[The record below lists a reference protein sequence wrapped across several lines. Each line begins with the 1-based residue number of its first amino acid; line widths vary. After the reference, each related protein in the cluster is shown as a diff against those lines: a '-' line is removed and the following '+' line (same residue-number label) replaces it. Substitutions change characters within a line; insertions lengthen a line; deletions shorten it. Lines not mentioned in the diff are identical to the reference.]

1 MFTSRRSFMRAGA
14 LFGIAAALPLN
25 IFAQKGVQ
33 SPSGGLVTQEIPAD
47 HFEALA
53 NLTRDHF
60 TKCLNSNF
68 LLFTKQ
74 GGAADLKLAEIN
86 DLPFMGVGK
95 LRKDEV
101 GQGDGFT
108 LVFSSKSHL
117 RQDTYSLAH
126 SYTGYFALLIVPA
139 GKKGNTYYYSALIN
153 RLF

>member
-1 MFTSRRSFMRAGA
+1 MISSRRSFMRAGA
-14 LFGIAAALPLN
+14 LFGVAAALPLN
-25 IFAQKGVQ
+25 TFAQKGGQ
-33 SPSGGLVTQEIPAD
+33 TIPAGEFTQAIPAD

-60 TKCLNSNF
+60 TECLRTDF

-74 GGAADLKLAEIN
+74 GGAVDLKLVEIS
-86 DLPFMGVGK
+86 DLPGMGSGK
-95 LRKDEV
+95 LTGKEV

-108 LVFSSKSHL
+108 LVFTSRSRL
-117 RQDTYSLAH
+117 PQDTYSLAH

-139 GKKGNTYYYSALIN
+139 GRKGSTYYYSALIN